1 MRRMLKTVRLCAFG
15 AAAGLSIA
23 RPAAAHAFGARYDL
37 PVPLSL
43 YLVGAGIA
51 VALSFVVA
59 AAFLGGRADS
69 SRRSSFNLFNWRLV
83 RLLGGSGPRA
93 VVKFASAALFVL
105 VIAAGL
111 FGNQDPYGNLAPTIM
126 WIIWWVGMAYV
137 CALFGNLW
145 ALVNP
150 WNVLFEGADR
160 LYGAVQPGRR
170 LGFGLAYPS
179 WLGVW
184 LACLLFLA
192 FAWAELVWP
201 ARVEPSSLAIIIL
214 IYSAIT
220 WAGMLLFGRAA
231 WLAGGEPSSVAF
243 GLISRFAPLD
253 AQSAH
258 ELNLRPPAAGL
269 IADPPA
275 SPSADRVRAPSPRH
289 RHLRRLQG
297 NACLG
302 IARGRIDGPW
312 TARSPPGDAG
322 ITDLSTAVLG
332 VVSRHLLVD
341 VAHRRQRP
349 HDGGYGGAFRYHSG
363 ANRHRLPSGALSFV
377 PADQRPIDD
386 TAGFRPVRL
395 RLGPVRHGRLPRRYR
410 RGRRKVR
417 LVHGACGD
425 RCRAYSCRGA
435 PHPWR

>member
-1 MRRMLKTVRLCAFG
+1 
-15 AAAGLSIA
+15 
-23 RPAAAHAFGARYDL
+23 
-37 PVPLSL
+37 
-43 YLVGAGIA
+43 
-51 VALSFVVA
+51 
-59 AAFLGGRADS
+59 
-69 SRRSSFNLFNWRLV
+69 
-83 RLLGGSGPRA
+83 
-93 VVKFASAALFVL
+93 
-105 VIAAGL
+105 
-111 FGNQDPYGNLAPTIM
+111 
-126 WIIWWVGMAYV
+126 MAYV

-201 ARVEPSSLAIIIL
+201 ARAEPSSLAIIIL

-231 WLAGGEPSSVAF
+231 WLAGGEPFSVAF

-312 TARSPPGDAG
+312 TARSPPGDVG
-322 ITDLSTAVLG
+322 ITDLFTAVLG

-386 TAGFRPVRL
+386 SDPFGFGWGLFGTADYRADIAVVGAKFTWYTALAAIVVGYIVAVAL
-395 RLGPVRHGRLPRRYR
+395 RIHGDGWTAMRSQYPMLALMIGYTIVGLWILSQP
-410 RGRRKVR
+410 
-417 LVHGACGD
+417 LV
-425 RCRAYSCRGA
+425 
-435 PHPWR
+435 